1 MSRVHYNVI
10 MPHGHNE
17 QNNSRRRPQRPR
29 VGAVYEWRPEGLDR
43 EKSKLNIE
51 PGSLVRVAKGSQFGA
66 MRLPSPFTYVE
77 DPKDGKF
84 LGLALDDSL
93 KPRMKK

>member
-1 MSRVHYNVI
+1 MTNGR
-10 MPHGHNE
+10 NE

-29 VGAVYEWRPEGLDR
+29 VGAVYEWQPEGLDK

-66 MRLPSPFTYVE
+66 MRLPPPFTYVE
-77 DPKDGKF
+77 DPKNGEF

-93 KPRMKK
+93 KPRMKKQL